1 MFVFMFQGS
10 NSDAVYDCTPSV
22 TDTVASP
29 FVLFR
34 FKKHKRKKVDTL
46 ITKIYNT
53 GQIFAKIMIFVFRSC
68 LQRRLHEEVLNLKDF
83 FFK

>member
-1 MFVFMFQGS
+1 MFMFMFQGS

-34 FKKHKRKKVDTL
+34 FKKHKRKKVKTL
-46 ITKIYNT
+46 MTKAYN
-53 GQIFAKIMIFVFRSC
+53 I
-68 LQRRLHEEVLNLKDF
+68 
-83 FFK
+83 